1 MRKRESIKL
10 RLIQLAKAGKRMAEY
25 IPTIVAARVLSVSR
39 AQVLRYYASGDL
51 KGFRVGLTKTAAVQI
66 TRSSVI
72 EFGKKNQGRTIT
84 QAEIDQSLEE

>member
-1 MRKRESIKL
+1 
-10 RLIQLAKAGKRMAEY
+10 
-25 IPTIVAARVLSVSR
+25 
-39 AQVLRYYASGDL
+39 VLRYYASGDL